1 MNLRDAV
8 SDRISE
14 SNQAERREKR
24 PKTHDFFPP
33 KPPTPHPIEKEKTE
47 SSAAGGSKVV
57 QRLVGSAEH
66 AAIQEFVPSF
76 ALAEGRVV
84 IVDDSVKLEPGLA
97 VAMLRALLKDME
109 RVPQDLQPS
118 LVHASAYLVQVCPS
132 LALSIVIFF
141 FPSLM

>member
-1 MNLRDAV
+1 MRDAV

-33 KPPTPHPIEKEKTE
+33 KPPTPHPIEKEKIE

-84 IVDDSVKLEPGLA
+84 IVDDSVKLEPGLV

-141 FPSLM
+141 FQA

>member
-84 IVDDSVKLEPGLA
+84 IVDDSVKLA
-97 VAMLRALLKDME
+97 
-109 RVPQDLQPS
+109 
-118 LVHASAYLVQVCPS
+118 
-132 LALSIVIFF
+132 
-141 FPSLM
+141 